1 MDLKLDNAADYHYD
15 KFPPENLDY
24 GKFVESLVK
33 ATDAVARYSFE
44 PLIKLVR
51 V

>member
-1 MDLKLDNAADYHYD
+1 MELNLDNAVNYHYD
-15 KFPPENLDY
+15 KFPLKSLNY
-24 GKFVESLVK
+24 GQFV
-33 ATDAVARYSFE
+33 E